1 MKHKMRKSYL
11 LALLTF
17 GMLIFGV
24 AACSSSGPEPTETP
38 MPTQGAT
45 ETPAPST
52 EPTEV
57 PVITGEPE
65 NQGETQ
71 GEETMKITQFM
82 DCFLPMPIVEKL
94 SSDCWGAETV
104 GARDQGN
111 GLEDRTMAQYS
122 YWDGTILKDEETG
135 KYYMFAS
142 RWNQAG
148 GHWGENGISGWQG
161 SQAVYAVSDNLYGPY
176 TDMGPIWPDWCE
188 GAGHNVFAFKL
199 SESDPL
205 YGTYKYA
212 IVISD
217 TGMHGETANGT
228 IHVSASLDGPWELL
242 GKMEVSGGSFS
253 LSNISITVREDGTY
267 EAIERNGNIA
277 TAASVAGP
285 WTLVQSNLWT
295 KVDGMPS
302 ENVEDPV
309 IWYAD
314 GMYHCIANKW
324 DARRAYYLT
333 STDGI
338 SDWVLHSGTAYTPDT
353 EFLYYEDGTANNWT
367 KLERPGIYVEDGE
380 IKAMTFAVI
389 DVQKEED
396 FGNDQHGSKV
406 IVVPFSSERLAR
418 MEEQENPLKLRE
430 GIAAAEDT
438 NIQSWDS
445 EYRKNYGAVAYMQV
459 QRDTNWETHGMGIL
473 GEGERPDEWYDNKI
487 AFVKFDLSDIDLTDA
502 EKIKKATLSLVY
514 LYQVSGDAEENSLIV
529 ALTESSW
536 EAGTGKESVVR
547 NGITW
552 KKQPTVYQENTA
564 VSEMFSTKEGEQEI
578 QIDVTELVKVF
589 AKSGSEDMMISFAFN
604 ETLTG
609 NRLRFGSSEA
619 GTAYVP
625 KLNIEF
631 E

>member
-1 MKHKMRKSYL
+1 MKQKHFL
-11 LALLTF
+11 PVFLTCS
-17 GMLIFGV
+17 MLILGLT
-24 AACSSSGPEPTETP
+24 ACSGSGSQPTETPTPTQKATEMPTPSIEPTETP
-38 MPTQGAT
+38 AITD
-45 ETPAPST
+45 APDQT
-52 EPTEV
+52 DD
-57 PVITGEPE
+57 
-65 NQGETQ
+65 TQ

-122 YWDGTILKDEETG
+122 YWDGTILKNEETG

-205 YGTYKYA
+205 YNTYKYA

-228 IHVSASLDGPWELL
+228 IHASASLDGPWELL

-277 TAASVAGP
+277 IAESVAGP
-285 WTLVQSNLWT
+285 WTKVQSNLWT

-333 STDGI
+333 SEDGI
-338 SDWVLHSGTAYTPDT
+338 DDWNLHSGTAYTPDA

-367 KLERPGIYVEDGE
+367 KLERPGIYVEDGQ

-406 IVVPFSSERLAR
+406 IVVPFSSERLAH

-430 GIAAAEDT
+430 GIAATEDT

-445 EYRKNYGAVAYMQV
+445 EFRKNYGAVAYMQV
-459 QRDTNWETHGMGIL
+459 QRDSNWETHGMGIL
-473 GEGERPDEWYDNKI
+473 GEGERPDQWYDTKV
-487 AFVKFDLSDIDLTDA
+487 AFVKFDLSDYDLSDIT
-502 EKIKKATLSLVY
+502 KIKKATLSLVY
-514 LYQVSGDAEENSLIV
+514 LYQVTGDAEENSLIV

-536 EAGTGKESVVR
+536 EAGNGKESLAK

-552 KKQPTVYQENTA
+552 KKQPVVYQENEA
-564 VSEMFSTKEGEQEI
+564 ISDSFSTKLGEQEI

-589 AKSGSEDMMISFAFN
+589 AQNGTEDKIISFAFN
-604 ETLTG
+604 ELLTG